1 MVKAENALLRV
12 KRINGRNGTFCVA
25 DLYTDFGRF
34 KVKEA
39 FLDQFEEGEYEV
51 TAWITEIFLGQY
63 IAYGKA
69 VSEVRAQLHDLQVL
83 SEDQRPVPAESN
95 EVDPLDEQ
103 VTTPALPAAPLVPVP
118 VPVPVPEPE
127 TVAPSS
133 APAQGS
139 GKPADTRWDKFKK
152 PAKTAAAAKPNAD
165 EDSAPQASS
174 RDDSIY
180 GDEILAAIERR
191 EPVKLDATIDRAIL
205 REQAAGMQQFGYRF
219 DSRQQTYFPA

>member
-25 DLYTDFGRF
+25 DLSTDFGRF

-83 SEDQRPVPAESN
+83 SEDQRPVPAEAA
-95 EVDPLDEQ
+95 EVDPLDER
-103 VTTPALPAAPLVPVP
+103 APP
-118 VPVPVPEPE
+118 PVPEPLPA
-127 TVAPSS
+127 TVAPSG
-133 APAQGS
+133 APTQGGQS
-139 GKPADTRWDKFKK
+139 GGKPAADTRWDKFKK
-152 PAKTAAAAKPNAD
+152 PAKAAKPKT
-165 EDSAPQASS
+165 ETESTPQAGS

-205 REQAAGMQQFGYRF
+205 REQAAGMKDFGYRF
-219 DSRQQTYFPA
+219 DSRQQTYFPV